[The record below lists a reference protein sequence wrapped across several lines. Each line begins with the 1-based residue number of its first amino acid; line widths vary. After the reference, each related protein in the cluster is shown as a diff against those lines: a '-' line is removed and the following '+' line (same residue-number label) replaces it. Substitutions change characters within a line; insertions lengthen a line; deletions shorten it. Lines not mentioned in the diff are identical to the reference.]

1 MKECAAGNFT
11 DGPGAKICKPCSAGS
26 YCPTSGTS
34 SVSIKQC
41 EVSNCLSRVTC
52 ICHVNWVM
60 FAGQFFVTVWIF

>member
-11 DGPGAKICKPCSAGS
+11 DGPGAEICKPCTAGS

-41 EVSNCLSRVTC
+41 EVSNRLSRDTF
-52 ICHVNWVM
+52 ICHVTRV
-60 FAGQFFVTVWIF
+60 FVT